1 MSIILECEC
10 GKRFRGKDE
19 YVGKQMKCP
28 VCGRLLV
35 IKKKEA
41 FTESSGPSTDG
52 HSATAGGSLLLER
65 RKDGSPINDTELD
78 ELKVTETFRRRI
90 RHAAILFRI
99 QFLANIIVSILMLL
113 FMVITLSSSS
123 GEFAPS
129 AGLVAIVIQFGS
141 VFLLYMAYKATWDC
155 RRWAPMTMFVL
166 NILFA
171 ALLILAAFATNKDS
185 RRDNLV
191 LIGVI
196 TPAIV
201 PVVLA
206 VICYRAWDA
215 IPKFLNQPA
224 WCQNTLLYCGL

>member
-1 MSIILECEC
+1 MSIVLECEC

-19 YVGKQMKCP
+19 YVGRQMKCP

-35 IKKKEA
+35 IKK
-41 FTESSGPSTDG
+41 TETLADSSGPATEQ
-52 HSATAGGSLLLER
+52 HSAAAAGSLPPER
-65 RKDGSPINDTELD
+65 RKGGSPLNDTEQD
-78 ELKVTETFRRRI
+78 ELRETEAFRRRI

-99 QFLANIIVSILMLL
+99 QFLANLVVSIIMLL
-113 FMVITLSSSS
+113 VMMSTFSTR
-123 GEFAPS
+123 EFS
-129 AGLVAIVIQFGS
+129 VLAGFVTIIIQFGS

-171 ALLILAAFATNKDS
+171 ALLVLGAFAASRDPRSDS
-185 RRDNLV
+185 MV
-191 LIGVI
+191 LMGVI
-196 TPAIV
+196 VPAIV

-206 VICYRAWDA
+206 IVCYRAWDA

-224 WCQNTLLYCGL
+224 WCQDTLLYCGL

>member
-35 IKKKEA
+35 IKKKETL
-41 FTESSGPSTDG
+41 TESSGPSTDEHIAG
-52 HSATAGGSLLLER
+52 VGGSLPPER
-65 RKDGSPINDTELD
+65 RKDGSPINDTELNK
-78 ELKVTETFRRRI
+78 LKVAETFRRRI

-99 QFLANIIVSILMLL
+99 QFLISLVVSIIMLL
-113 FMVITLSSSS
+113 FMVITISS
-123 GEFAPS
+123 GELDS
-129 AGLVAIVIQFGS
+129 LAGLVTIVIQFGS
-141 VFLLYMAYKATWDC
+141 VFLLYMAYEATWDC
-155 RRWAPMTMFVL
+155 RRWAPMTMFIL

-171 ALLILAAFATNKDS
+171 ALLVLAAFVAKQDPRS
-185 RRDNLV
+185 DNLV
-191 LIGVI
+191 LIGMI

-206 VICYRAWDA
+206 IICYRAWDA

-224 WCQNTLLYCGL
+224 WCQDTLLYCGL